1 LLSDFGLVA
10 LLLILGVLFTAALLG
25 LSFALSYTQKVKF
38 LHLKQVRPD
47 NPTPEKVLTYEC
59 GRDPIGPSWFQFNFR
74 YYLYALVFVVFD
86 VETVFLYPWAVRF
99 SALKWFGFVE
109 MIVFILILLV
119 GYAYAWK
126 KKALEWV

>member
-1 LLSDFGLVA
+1 MLSDFGLVA
-10 LLLILGVLFTAALLG
+10 LLLILGVLFTVALLG
-25 LSFALSYTQKVKF
+25 LSFALSYTHKVKF

-47 NPTPEKVLTYEC
+47 NPTPQKVLTYEC
-59 GRDPIGPSWFQFNFR
+59 GRDPIGGSWFQFNFR
-74 YYLYALVFVVFD
+74 YYLYALVFVIFD

-99 SALKWFGFVE
+99 NALKWFGFVE

-119 GYAYAWK
+119 GYAYAWR